1 MGYPKDSRID
11 FIPKKSRFDIMS
23 VIYYSVY
30 FFMEKFDLF
39 GFFVTLFIIANPMAA
54 LPVFLAVTAG
64 DTLEEKKKVAI
75 KASIAVFVTFSIMVF
90 FGKWFLTVLSIDVH
104 AFEVM
109 GGLILVMLA
118 FTMLNGDGSKF
129 RSSKEEKREASL
141 RESVAIVPL
150 AIPLISGPGAMST
163 IIIRSTNHPGL
174 HYQLVILAC
183 CLVISFIIG
192 LIWYFA
198 GTLERRLG
206 YSGINVINRIGGLF
220 LGAIS
225 LQTLASGII
234 GFFPRLVQ

>member
-1 MGYPKDSRID
+1 
-11 FIPKKSRFDIMS
+11 
-23 VIYYSVY
+23 
-30 FFMEKFDLF
+30 MENFDLF

-75 KASIAVFVTFSIMVF
+75 KASIAVFVTFSLMVF
-90 FGKWFLTVLSIDVH
+90 VGKWFLTVLAIDVH

-109 GGLILVMLA
+109 GGLILVILA
-118 FTMLNGDGSKF
+118 FNMLNGDSNRYK
-129 RSSKEEKREASL
+129 STKEEKREAVL

-163 IIIRSTNHPGL
+163 IIIRVTNHPGIN
-174 HYQLVILAC
+174 YQFIILGC
-183 CLVISFIIG
+183 CFVISLIIG
-192 LIWYFA
+192 IIWYFA